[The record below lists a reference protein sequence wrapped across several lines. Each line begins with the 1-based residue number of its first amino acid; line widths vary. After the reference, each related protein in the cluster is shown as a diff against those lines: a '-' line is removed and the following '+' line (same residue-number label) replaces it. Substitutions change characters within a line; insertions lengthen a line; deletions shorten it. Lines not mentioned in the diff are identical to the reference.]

1 MTTTPPEVEPLG
13 AATLNRDWRLEVN
26 TGDDVTPVWTVV
38 RGRTDFS
45 PTLDTT
51 LQDDSDMD
59 SEGYKSQTATAQAW
73 SLTTKVVRK
82 ATKDATPTYDPG
94 QEALRLAAQ
103 ELGPANSVHV
113 RWYKLGAVRTEA
125 YEGYAAVGWAP
136 DGGGMDGLDTATV
149 TLTGQGKRQAITHP
163 YPG

>member
-1 MTTTPPEVEPLG
+1 MPEAPVIEPLG
-13 AATLNRDWRLEVN
+13 AATLNRDWRLEVD
-26 TGDDVTPVWTVV
+26 TGADPATPVWTVV
-38 RGRTDFS
+38 RGRTDFT

-59 SEGYKSQTATAQAW
+59 SDGYKSQTATAQAW

-82 ATKDATPTYDPG
+82 ATKDVTPTYDPG

-125 YEGYAAVGWAP
+125 YALLQYAYVVIIAEDDHARRALPATKFDQQFAGIHVG
-136 DGGGMDGLDTATV
+136 
-149 TLTGQGKRQAITHP
+149 
-163 YPG
+163 